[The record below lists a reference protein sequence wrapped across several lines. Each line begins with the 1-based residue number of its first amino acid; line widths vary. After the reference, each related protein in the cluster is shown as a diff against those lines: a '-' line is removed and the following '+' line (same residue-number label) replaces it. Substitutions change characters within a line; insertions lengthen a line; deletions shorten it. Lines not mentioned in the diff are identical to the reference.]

1 MLGHH
6 EPVQRVVVEVPRTH
20 DRISIALKVPYAVIA
35 TGWNR
40 IAVNRGG
47 CACALRIRSA
57 IELAAEHTHRSPR
70 RTRRKRATPEDGGL
84 AVRLDSKQP
93 NDFEFLQRITLK
105 QVRF

>member
-1 MLGHH
+1 
-6 EPVQRVVVEVPRTH
+6 
-20 DRISIALKVPYAVIA
+20 
-35 TGWNR
+35 
-40 IAVNRGG
+40 
-47 CACALRIRSA
+47 
-57 IELAAEHTHRSPR
+57 LAAEHTHRSPR